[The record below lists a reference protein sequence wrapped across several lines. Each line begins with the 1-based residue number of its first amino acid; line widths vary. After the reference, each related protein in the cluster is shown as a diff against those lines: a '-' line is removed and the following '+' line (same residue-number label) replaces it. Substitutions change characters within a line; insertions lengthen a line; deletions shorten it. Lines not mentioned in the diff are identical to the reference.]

1 MNMNTTE
8 QADLHAFHA
17 WLSAACERGPV
28 PVLTGKNGDMDTVG
42 SAVALAASHPNLM
55 ACGIHL
61 GRTAKRVVEDL
72 QAPFRKIAA
81 ERTTWPPSMG
91 GIVIVDAAAP
101 GQVGVNLPEG
111 IPICIIDH
119 HATSD
124 WTLGEGDINLQWDV
138 RATTQ
143 IIDQYLLAFSPT
155 TRSEVVRKMLL
166 SGLITDT
173 GRFRHADAGAFDSAH
188 LLLKDSTIDYAS
200 FLQFIESEAT
210 SPSERGSLL
219 RGLARANSIESGKWN
234 IVHTYSGTLEGR
246 LASML
251 VGTGAEIALVSRFRD
266 GQTRLTARAPRTS
279 TQEGVHLGNLMAAV
293 AERIG
298 GEGGGHD
305 GAAGWSGKADRIA
318 AESAFIAQVAIAQ
331 RMEDD
336 S

>member
-1 MNMNTTE
+1 MNQAQ
-8 QADLHAFHA
+8 QADLDAFHA

-42 SAVALAASHPNLM
+42 SAIALASSHPRLM

-61 GRTAKRVVEDL
+61 GRTAKRVVEEL
-72 QAPFRKIAA
+72 QAPFRKIAD
-81 ERTTWPPSMG
+81 ERTGWPQSMG
-91 GIVIVDAAAP
+91 GIIIVDAAAP
-101 GQVGVNLPEG
+101 GQVGVMLPDG
-111 IPICIIDH
+111 VPLCIIDH

-124 WTLGEGDINLQWDV
+124 WVLSEHDISLQWDV

-143 IIDQYLLAFSPT
+143 IIDLYLQKYSPK
-155 TRSEVVRKMLL
+155 TRTDDVRKMLL
-166 SGLITDT
+166 AGLITDT
-173 GRFRHADAGAFDSAH
+173 GRFRHADAGAFHSAH
-188 LLLKDSTIDYAS
+188 ALLDNSSIDYAS
-200 FLQFIESEAT
+200 FLQFIETETT
-210 SPSERGSLL
+210 SPSERGSML
-219 RGLARANSIESGKWN
+219 RGLSRAKSIDSGKWN

-266 GQTRLTARAPRTS
+266 GQTRLTARAPRSS
-279 TQEGVHLGNLMAAV
+279 TQQGVHLGNLMAAV

-318 AESAFIAQVAIAQ
+318 AESAFIAQVAIAT
-331 RMEDD
+331 RKEDP

>member
-1 MNMNTTE
+1 MNMKASKE
-8 QADLHAFHA
+8 AELHAFHA

-42 SAVALAASHPNLM
+42 SAIALAASNPNLM
-55 ACGIHL
+55 ACGVHL
-61 GRTAKRVVEDL
+61 GRTAKRVVEEL
-72 QAPFRKIAA
+72 QAPFRKIAP
-81 ERTTWPPSMG
+81 ERTSWPPSIG
-91 GIVIVDAAAP
+91 GIVIVDAAAA
-101 GQVGVNLPEG
+101 GQVGVDLPEG
-111 IPICIIDH
+111 VPLCIIDH

-124 WTLGEGDINLQWDV
+124 WALSENDINLQWDV

-143 IIDQYLLAFSPT
+143 IIDKYLLKFAPKA
-155 TRSEVVRKMLL
+155 RSEVVRKMLL
-166 SGLITDT
+166 AGLITDT
-173 GRFRHADAGAFDSAH
+173 GRFRHADGGAFESASQ
-188 LLLKDSTIDYAS
+188 LLEESGIDYGS
-200 FLQFIESEAT
+200 FLQFIESEST

-219 RGLARANSIESGKWN
+219 RGLSRAKSIESGKWN

-251 VGTGAEIALVSRFRD
+251 IGTGAEIALVSRFRD
-266 GQTRLTARAPRTS
+266 GQTRLTARAPRSS
-279 TQEGVHLGNLMAAV
+279 TQHGVHLGNLMAAV

-318 AESAFIAQVAIAQ
+318 AESAFIAQVAIAN
-331 RMEDD
+331 RKEDD